1 MSYEKIIV
9 PIVVAILRVVFSS
22 RILFW
27 FIQSLRLNAKT
38 ERERIMIAGTI

>member
-1 MSYEKIIV
+1 M
-9 PIVVAILRVVFSS
+9 PIVAVILRDVFSS

-27 FIQSLRLNAKT
+27 FIQSLRLKAKP